1 MKINDFKKELRSKSV
16 QELQDELDNLRRELF
31 SLRLNS
37 STTHIKDVSQ
47 FSKLRK
53 NIARTLGAI
62 RSNQS

>member
-1 MKINDFKKELRSKSV
+1 MKINDFKKELRSKNV
-16 QELQDELDNLRRELF
+16 QELQDQLDNLRRELF

-53 NIARTLGAI
+53 NIARTLCAI
-62 RSNQS
+62 KSNQS